1 MKAQP
6 TQDAATHRRL
16 TPGERLDIGTP
27 VQVGKQR
34 GLVSG
39 WVEPTNFNQV
49 LANVVT
55 FTERAKTGLAWSVK
69 WVPMPHKQTRPVNY
83 AFISRL

>member
-1 MKAQP
+1 M
-6 TQDAATHRRL
+6 DAATHSRL

-39 WVEPTNFNQV
+39 WVEPTNFDQV

-55 FTERAKTGLAWSVK
+55 LTERVKPGLAWTPK
-69 WVPMPHKQTRPVNY
+69 WVAMAHKQTRPVNY
-83 AFISRL
+83 AFITRL